1 MAKKSH
7 LRAGKQN
14 PEKFSLREAHSL
26 PLPPSGMDNGRGV
39 FTRLRVPLDF
49 YPRGNSPSSVKQKKK
64 KVVRSFYRENCNNR
78 MNERKLYHRCRE
90 GIVYRAYGVGFSYED
105 TLNRIQEHG
114 SIRSFAPDI
123 P

>member
-1 MAKKSH
+1 MA
-7 LRAGKQN
+7 
-14 PEKFSLREAHSL
+14 
-26 PLPPSGMDNGRGV
+26 GV
-39 FTRLRVPLDF
+39 FLRGYEFRLTFILGEIRP
-49 YPRGNSPSSVKQKKK
+49 PRETKKKK